1 MPAPALPAV
10 TLTLLLLRFSLA
22 GSLWRYIRASMSLS
36 GYMPPLCDP
45 KDGHLLMDGGYVNN
59 LPGMC
64 PHGVERSCWEHIAV
78 CRSVPLMIAF
88 QKKEQGST
96 PQPPVTSWWLPAVA
110 VLSFL
115 GVCVAVALLRLSL
128 VMDYFLILTFQ
139 KHNSKL
145 ILNLL

>member
-1 MPAPALPAV
+1 
-10 TLTLLLLRFSLA
+10 
-22 GSLWRYIRASMSLS
+22 
-36 GYMPPLCDP
+36 
-45 KDGHLLMDGGYVNN
+45 
-59 LPGMC
+59 
-64 PHGVERSCWEHIAV
+64 
-78 CRSVPLMIAF
+78 MIAF

-96 PQPPVTSWWLPAVA
+96 LQPPVTSWWLPAVA